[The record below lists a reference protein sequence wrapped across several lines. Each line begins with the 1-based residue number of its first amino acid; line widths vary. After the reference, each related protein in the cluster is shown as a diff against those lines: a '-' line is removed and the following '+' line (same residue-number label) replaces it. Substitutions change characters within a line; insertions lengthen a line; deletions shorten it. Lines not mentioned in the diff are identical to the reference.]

1 MSTDKPKMG
10 RPRLR
15 PDVALDKSVKTHVAD
30 DELQQIQAAAG
41 ACGLSV
47 SQYVRAASLGTATLD
62 RITREQIL
70 TAGSAIPDQNQTHL
84 DLSMA

>member
-1 MSTDKPKMG
+1 MNTDKPKMG

-15 PDVALDKSVKTHVAD
+15 PDVALDKSLKSHVAD
-30 DELQQIQAAAG
+30 DELQQIQAAAS

-62 RITREQIL
+62 RITREIVL
-70 TAGSAIPDQNQTHL
+70 TAGSAIPDPDQTHL